1 MNALLNFALDNSF
14 LNSIK
19 STMPTAQD
27 EGGPMGSPLTVVMA
41 EVGVI
46 DNEEKALATCTDP
59 PSLHVHFHRCRFYSL

>member
-1 MNALLNFALDNSF
+1 
-14 LNSIK
+14 
-19 STMPTAQD
+19 MPTAQD